1 MHYPQILSWLST
13 RAGLSEAE
21 GRDIWDRI
29 IADAA
34 HRYTE
39 PEIGSPAYWDDVV
52 TQLHHKL
59 AIEASRNGK
68 AAWLDELQAE
78 QPFSTLLNC
87 QVSLLTQMMLG
98 WRDVALA
105 STRPWNSDE
114 KKDLAA

>member
-13 RAGLSEAE
+13 RAGLTEEE
-21 GRDIWDRI
+21 GRSIWDRI
-29 IADAA
+29 IVDAA
-34 HRYTE
+34 RRYTE

-68 AAWLDELQAE
+68 TAWLDDLQSE
-78 QPFSTLLNC
+78 QPFSALLNC
-87 QVSLLTQMMLG
+87 QVSLLTRMMLG
-98 WRDVALA
+98 WRDLALA
-105 STRPWNSDE
+105 STRPWSKQD